1 MLLAAVGIYGVM
13 SYAVTRRT
21 HELGIRVALGA
32 SRREIV
38 GLVLRQGMRLAAM
51 GLAGGAGGSVGA
63 YSTDGG
69 LAVRSP
75 SSRSGDAC
83 GCSIAACG
91 NCAAGVL
98 HPRAAGYRGRSG
110 CGSAVRVM
118 KGRMWRSLP
127 QWQSPLIFE
136 PSSLKPS
143 QSAASYRTATR
154 SSLSEYSFNRKRKL
168 SYLEIMGFVHRK
180 ITEFDI
186 IQPP

>member
-1 MLLAAVGIYGVM
+1 MSGSLAERRFAMLVLMVFAATAMLLAAVGIYGVM

-21 HELGIRVALGA
+21 L
-32 SRREIV
+32 
-38 GLVLRQGMRLAAM
+38 
-51 GLAGGAGGSVGA
+51 
-63 YSTDGG
+63 
-69 LAVRSP
+69 RSP